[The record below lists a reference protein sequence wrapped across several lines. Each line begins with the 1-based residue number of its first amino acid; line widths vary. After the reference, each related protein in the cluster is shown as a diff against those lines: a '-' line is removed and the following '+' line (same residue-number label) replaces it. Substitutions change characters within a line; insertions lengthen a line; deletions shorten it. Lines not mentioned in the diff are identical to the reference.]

1 MNIKIRFR
9 ADCGRTA
16 FDRSIKP
23 SDSFCRLDA
32 KSRLPRCLFKNQKRQ
47 TLPFR
52 QHYCHFRQ
60 KLYNRYFLTVET
72 NVRPSGWTAEGR
84 QEQTDKQPNNPS
96 GICTSVGSD
105 IGWLRRWAIGRNIL
119 RFYGSARINVPTQRT
134 YYCRQEPFQYA
145 TGTTPMCAKQTPQAA
160 TKPKTE
166 AASAGLA
173 TFAPNSKHG
182 IWK

>member
-1 MNIKIRFR
+1 MYDHRV
-9 ADCGRTA
+9 G
-16 FDRSIKP
+16 
-23 SDSFCRLDA
+23 
-32 KSRLPRCLFKNQKRQ
+32 
-47 TLPFR
+47 
-52 QHYCHFRQ
+52 
-60 KLYNRYFLTVET
+60 
-72 NVRPSGWTAEGR
+72 
-84 QEQTDKQPNNPS
+84 QPNNPS

-134 YYCRQEPFQYA
+134 YYCRQERVQYA
-145 TGTTPMCAKQTPQAA
+145 TGTTPNCAKQTPQAA
-160 TKPKTE
+160 TKAKTE